1 MKDCKKNRGFT
12 TLELSIVIIIFG
24 MMMTGVLAAFKFYV
38 IHQREAQ
45 TEAAFEASQVGLQAF
60 ATNMRRYPCPAA
72 PDIAR
77 GALNYGREQIDG
89 TGNCTGSNGVI
100 RVQVPRDQNDDGTN
114 DWVLIGSVPF
124 NSMLDPNDDGNTDDG
139 IPTSVPLTDALTY
152 DGFGNRLTYAVTET
166 LTDPLKYND
175 AFGTIMV
182 VDEHNTPLITEKEDT
197 NGNGTLDPGE
207 DKNGNLVLDAG
218 LYAHTVLVSHGDNG
232 RGARTA
238 TGEEVEA
245 CPSSLPP
252 AVLPAV
258 ATAVNEI
265 ENCDPDG
272 RFLSGLR
279 YESGP
284 SHNDDIIKF
293 QIMQTSGLWSY
304 VPGSD
309 SQIMNTNGGNV
320 GFGTEEPGQ
329 KLEVAGRLRADDVQS
344 NEYCDINDPN
354 LCLEANAL
362 GGDLPSMKCDPGE
375 VIVSV
380 EENAVR
386 CEPAFDGVFTPRTC
400 PASCHATGFRRNDA
414 GNTSLICRNS
424 NGGEC

>member
-1 MKDCKKNRGFT
+1 MKDCKTNRGFT
-12 TLELSIVIIIFG
+12 TLELAIVIIIFG
-24 MMMTGVLAAFKFYV
+24 MMMTGVLTAFKFYIV
-38 IHQREAQ
+38 HQREAQ
-45 TEAAFEASQVGLQAF
+45 TEAAFEASEVALQAF
-60 ATNMRRYPCPAA
+60 VSNKRHYPCPAA

-77 GALNYGREQIDG
+77 GDLNYGREQVDG
-89 TGNCTGSNGVI
+89 AGACTATNGVI
-100 RVQVPRDQNDDGTN
+100 RVPVPRDQNEDGTN

-124 NSMLDPNDDGNTDDG
+124 NSMLDPNGDGNMDDG
-139 IPTSVPLTDALTY
+139 IPTSIPLTDALTY

-182 VDEHNTPLITEKEDT
+182 VDEHDTPLITEKEDLD
-197 NGNGTLDPGE
+197 NDGTLDPGE

-218 LYAHTVLVSHGDNG
+218 LYAHTVLISHGDNG
-232 RGARTA
+232 RGATTA
-238 TGEEVEA
+238 AGQEVEA
-245 CPSSLPP
+245 CPPSLPA
-252 AVLPAV
+252 AVFPEV

-272 RFLSGLR
+272 KFLNGLR

-284 SHNDDIIKF
+284 SRNDDIIKF

-304 VPGSD
+304 VQGSD
-309 SQIMNTNGGNV
+309 SRIMNTNGGNV
-320 GFGTEEPGQ
+320 GFGTEVPSQ
-329 KLEVAGRLRADDVQS
+329 KLEIAGRLRADDIQS
-344 NEYCDINDPN
+344 NEYCDINNNDI
-354 LCLEANAL
+354 CLEANAL

-386 CEPAFDGVFTPRTC
+386 CEPAFDGSFTPRTC
-400 PASCHATGFRRNDA
+400 APGCHATGFRRDA
-414 GNTSLICRNS
+414 SGNTSLICRNS
-424 NGGEC
+424 SNTEC